1 MSKGNLR
8 ADQVARTL
16 VPALLEKADK
26 VSRGKAQRTAGRNLN
41 LAGVQELGFL
51 LGQSYL
57 LAKRYIDVYCFH
69 LFSVFCFLLKS
80 FESASLLL
88 CLCTS
93 MTIYVL

>member
-1 MSKGNLR
+1 MLFGSVWFAMACALRISAQDLVSKGKLR

-26 VSRGKAQRTAGRNLN
+26 VSRGKVQRTASRNLN

-57 LAKRYIDVYCFH
+57 LAKRYINI
-69 LFSVFCFLLKS
+69 LFFVFFVS
-80 FESASLLL
+80 F
-88 CLCTS
+88 
-93 MTIYVL
+93 

>member
-26 VSRGKAQRTAGRNLN
+26 VSRGKVQRTASRNLN

-57 LAKRYIDVYCFH
+57 LAKRYI
-69 LFSVFCFLLKS
+69 VFLCFLFLNL
-80 FESASLLL
+80 FV
-88 CLCTS
+88 C
-93 MTIYVL
+93 I